1 MPRKIIATAEQVH
14 DCPIFKVGDKMTV
27 ALPEVMASESDG
39 LCAIALTDLLPWLI
53 KVTAGGSPADQA
65 LLCRGCR
72 GGRAQAGFVLE
83 SQGEAIRDAR
93 VTKKMTSLRLIA
105 LFSPL
110 PDRQLEK
117 ITERIKDIEFAPGQP
132 IINAGEHGKAL
143 YIVSKGQVEVVKP
156 AETHDARDMLLGI
169 LGPGECFGEM
179 SLLTGDPASA
189 TIRAKDPVRCLA
201 IMKDDFDDLLA
212 KNPVLN
218 SYFSKLL
225 ALRLKQT
232 NTAANKAFLEELEK
246 GVAGQL
252 NMLAGVE
259 LIQAITVTDRTG
271 MLQIRDGKKAID
283 LYFNKGQIHHA
294 ENNFGVENEEA
305 FYDFLGWTKGS
316 FRFAPGER
324 PDVVRSFKKDT
335 TGLLLEGMRRQDEK
349 KGSTQ
354 PAR

>member
-1 MPRKIIATAEQVH
+1 MPRKILATAEQVH

-27 ALPEVMASESDG
+27 ALPEVVAVESDG

-53 KVTAGGSPADQA
+53 KVTAGGAPADQA

-83 SQGEAIRDAR
+83 SLGESPRDPKL
-93 VTKKMTSLRLIA
+93 TKKLTSLKLIP

-117 ITERIKDIEFAPGQP
+117 ITERIKEVDFGPGQP
-132 IINAGEHGKAL
+132 IINAGETGKAL
-143 YIVSKGQVEVVKP
+143 YVLTKGQVEVVKP
-156 AETHDARDMLLGI
+156 ADKPEGRDMLLGI
-169 LGPGECFGEM
+169 LSTGECFGEM

-189 TIRAKDPVRCLA
+189 TIRAKDPVRALA
-201 IMKDDFDDLLA
+201 IMKDDFDDLLQ

-232 NTAANKAFLEELEK
+232 NTAATKAFLEELEK
-246 GVAGQL
+246 GVAGNL

-271 MLQIRDGKKAID
+271 ILQIRDGKKTLD
-283 LYFNKGQIHHA
+283 LYFNKGQIHHID
-294 ENNFGVENEEA
+294 NNGGLDGEEA
-305 FYDFLGWTKGS
+305 FYDFLSWTKGS

-324 PDVVRSFKKDT
+324 PDLGRTFKKDT
-335 TGLLLEGMRRQDEK
+335 TGLLLEGMRRMDERK
-349 KGSTQ
+349 TQ
-354 PAR
+354 QATR